1 MKKSVFLLT
10 FATGALLLSGCASKK
25 DLENCQNENRE
36 LTANYQQAREQ
47 LAASKTRV
55 ASLEEQLRQQK
66 RDYAPCSNR
75 STRASRAPTPTTSI
89 FRNWSIRLMRATNI
103 SATWLK

>member
-10 FATGALLLSGCASKK
+10 FATGALLLSSCASKK

-66 RDYAPCSNR
+66 RDYAALQQSLNK
-75 STRASRAPTPTTSI
+75 SLSSANTI